1 MKNRKNGTLFW
12 VIGGVTLIIGF
23 FILLAIV
30 NKEMPVEQV
39 MTEAFSATESK
50 LVYLA
55 RPDCSW
61 CQKAKP
67 ILNKAAK
74 KYGFE
79 YLYINTGNLKSEKL
93 KPILQKFELDIKK
106 FGTPTFVVVKN
117 GEVVDSNIGYMQED
131 DFIDFLRNT
140 EVIK

>member
-1 MKNRKNGTLFW
+1 MKNKKNNTLFW
-12 VIGGVTLIIGF
+12 LIGGSTLIVGF

-50 LVYLA
+50 LVYLS

-67 ILNKAAK
+67 ILNKASK

-79 YLYINTGNLKSEKL
+79 YLYINTGKLNSEKL
-93 KPILQKFELDIKK
+93 ESILEEFEIDINS
-106 FGTPTFVVVKN
+106 FGTPTFVIVKN
-117 GEVVDSNIGYMQED
+117 GEIVDSNIGYMQED
-131 DFIDFLRNT
+131 AFLDFLRSA
-140 EVIK
+140 EVIR

>member
-74 KYGFE
+74 K
-79 YLYINTGNLKSEKL
+79 
-93 KPILQKFELDIKK
+93 
-106 FGTPTFVVVKN
+106 
-117 GEVVDSNIGYMQED
+117 
-131 DFIDFLRNT
+131 
-140 EVIK
+140 